1 MVRMTHLGGPTTL
14 LELDGWRI
22 LTDPTF
28 DPPGRRY
35 GFGWG
40 TSSTKATGPALDP
53 EALGP
58 IDVVV
63 LSHDHHA
70 DNLDDLGRAF
80 LPRAGTVLTTRAGAR
95 RLQAANVRGLRVGEA
110 FTLDTEGRASLTVT
124 ATPCRHGPPL
134 SRPIAGAVIGFS
146 FRLQRS
152 GPVSVWM
159 TGDTVLHRPLR
170 RLVRTLDVDVLL
182 LHLGSVQF
190 PVTGPLRYSM
200 DSADALELVDL
211 LGPRV
216 AVPVHYE
223 GWSHFREPQEHLR
236 AAVDRAAPD
245 VRNLF
250 TWLDPGVATVV

>member
-1 MVRMTHLGGPTTL
+1 MGPPTL

-40 TSSTKATGPALDP
+40 TSSTKATGPALDAGR
-53 EALGP
+53 ALGP
-58 IDVVV
+58 IDVVL

-70 DNLDDLGRAF
+70 DNLDDLPGVRSC
-80 LPRAGTVLTTRAGAR
+80 PGAGTRAHHAGPVPDDCRPPTSADCGSAGSHHPGQ
-95 RLQAANVRGLRVGEA
+95 LP
-110 FTLDTEGRASLTVT
+110 GRASLTVDGHSLSAWT
-124 ATPCRHGPPL
+124 ASQPSHRGRGHRVRAQAATTR
-134 SRPIAGAVIGFS
+134 RPVA
-146 FRLQRS
+146 
-152 GPVSVWM
+152 VWM